1 MNGSWFSK
9 MAAGLR
15 GQQQN
20 LLDWIGT
27 ASNATQVLR
36 LGGRGVEDLQKHVTV
51 LEKAIR
57 QAEEQDLGICT
68 VCHEHV
74 GESWVETNYT
84 NSVCLDHLTGE
95 ERRRLEAELELSQKV
110 QRALLPERAPTLS
123 GWEIAA
129 FSQPASIVSGDY
141 FDFLKF
147 RDGSHAIVIADV
159 MGKGMPASMLMASLQ
174 ASLRIIVPESSSPE
188 QVLERANMIFCH
200 NINLTKFVTIVVL
213 QLAPGSDLVR
223 YANAGHNPPFLI
235 SPSSRSAADLHS
247 LMPTGAAIGLVEDA
261 TFAVETITVSGGG
274 TLLLSTDGLVEAGA
288 PEGNQYGEERLRK
301 ELFGFRNDAPM
312 DIVQGLM
319 RTLRDFN
326 SGRPL
331 HDDTTIVACRRTG

>member
-1 MNGSWFSK
+1 MNNSWFSK

-20 LLDWIGT
+20 LSDWLRT
-27 ASNATQVLR
+27 ASSATQALR
-36 LGGRGVEDLQKHVTV
+36 LGGRDVEALQHHVAT
-51 LEKAIR
+51 LEKAVH
-57 QAEEQDLGICT
+57 QAEEGELGICT

-84 NSVCLDHLTGE
+84 NSVCLDHLTGD

-110 QRALLPERAPTLS
+110 QRALLPEHAPTLP

-129 FSQPASIVSGDY
+129 FTQPASIVSGDY
-141 FDFLKF
+141 FDFLRF
-147 RDGSHAIVIADV
+147 RDGSHAVIIADV

-174 ASLRIIVPESSSPE
+174 ASLRIIVPESDSPGP
-188 QVLERANMIFCH
+188 VLERANAVFCH

-213 QLAPGSDLVR
+213 QVTPDSGLVR

-235 SPSSRSAADLHS
+235 GPSSRSATDLEP

-261 TFAVETITVSGGG
+261 TFDVETVTVREGE
-274 TLLLSTDGLVEAGA
+274 TLVLSTDGLVEAGA
-288 PEGNQYGEERLRK
+288 AHENEFGEARLRDH
-301 ELFGFRNDAPM
+301 LFNYRSSAPA
-312 DIVQGLM
+312 DIVQGLLRAM
-319 RTLRDFN
+319 RDFN
-326 SGRPL
+326 GDLPL
-331 HDDTTIVACRRTG
+331 HDDTTILACKRSR